1 MPAHVE
7 QRGSKYRIVEPG
19 GRLVK
24 NKKGTP
30 VDGGG
35 HGSKGQAQSQASA
48 INISQ
53 ARKKGRRIPK
63 K

>member
-7 QRGSKYRIVEPG
+7 QRGSKYRVVEPN

-24 NKKGTP
+24 NRAGTP

-35 HGSKGQAQSQASA
+35 HNSRKEAQAQASA
-48 INISQ
+48 ININQS
-53 ARKKGRRIPK
+53 KK
-63 K
+63 

>member
-7 QRGSKYRIVEPG
+7 KQGKKWRVVDPDG
-19 GRLVK
+19 GLVK

-35 HGSKGQAQSQASA
+35 FDSKDAATRQAQA
-48 INISQ
+48 INISLHE
-53 ARKKGRRIPK
+53 RGKI
-63 K
+63 